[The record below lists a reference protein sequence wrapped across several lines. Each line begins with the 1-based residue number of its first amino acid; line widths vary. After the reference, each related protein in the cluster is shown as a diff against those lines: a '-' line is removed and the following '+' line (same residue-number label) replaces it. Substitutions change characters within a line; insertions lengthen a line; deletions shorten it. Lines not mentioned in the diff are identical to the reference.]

1 MSELSRVDDKQVI
14 KSVELHFNNEYTKCS
29 PFNAS
34 FDGSDTI
41 KIHTLNR
48 FQDPHQY
55 RASEL
60 LFYTDREVYYDEM
73 QYWTDANVAN
83 EHLTAISM
91 IQTNDQLPLVKELAE
106 AVVRKRIA
114 PFVGAGM
121 SFACG
126 YPVWGN
132 ALRELSIRVDGVDK
146 ASFDVAM
153 SKYDYLLASQILWD
167 KDDTQLKNYIRTKFS
182 DGRLPGGKVSG
193 PVLHLPHFCNGC
205 VITTNFDAVV
215 EIVYERKFDGYM
227 HGKQAGNKFVPKL
240 IKGDRCILKL
250 HGDAEDHDSYVF
262 TKCQYDDAYG
272 DPLDFT
278 KPLPKSLRQIFVSHS
293 LLFLGCALEGDKTLE
308 LFDNVVQKADFEI
321 PNHFAILPE
330 PTAGSSETK
339 SQKESR
345 LLKLK
350 IHPIWYP
357 EGKFEFV
364 DAYLKLLID
373 VANGRA
379 GI

>member
-1 MSELSRVDDKQVI
+1 M
-14 KSVELHFNNEYTKCS
+14 
-29 PFNAS
+29 
-34 FDGSDTI
+34 
-41 KIHTLNR
+41 
-48 FQDPHQY
+48 
-55 RASEL
+55 
-60 LFYTDREVYYDEM
+60 
-73 QYWTDANVAN
+73 
-83 EHLTAISM
+83 
-91 IQTNDQLPLVKELAE
+91 
-106 AVVRKRIA
+106 
-114 PFVGAGM
+114 
-121 SFACG
+121 
-126 YPVWGN
+126 
-132 ALRELSIRVDGVDK
+132 SIR
-146 ASFDVAM
+146 
-153 SKYDYLLASQILWD
+153 
-167 KDDTQLKNYIRTKFS
+167 
-182 DGRLPGGKVSG
+182 
-193 PVLHLPHFCNGC
+193 
-205 VITTNFDAVV
+205 
-215 EIVYERKFDGYM
+215 
-227 HGKQAGNKFVPKL
+227 
-240 IKGDRCILKL
+240 
-250 HGDAEDHDSYVF
+250 
-262 TKCQYDDAYG
+262 DAYG

-364 DAYLKLLID
+364 DANLKLLID